1 MERYVRTNP
10 VGVVDY
16 ERLRKIGLSS
26 TREGTA
32 CMSQEAKSSSSW
44 LDFLFGN
51 SAFLILGTIGALFW
65 ANLAPDS
72 YLKFTHFDLLN
83 PFAQGDGHGASHAS
97 HDHADHHGSADHSGG
112 SAALSSESAAAPSGD
127 ADQGHADQGE
137 QASSGTAEVAPAA
150 SGRGET
156 ASDAS
161 PAETD
166 PGTAAVE
173 TQPAES
179 SSESAHGA
187 SEPHGTDA
195 AHAAGDGHAEESSH
209 GEGHSHGHDG
219 LTIHFLVNDILMA
232 FFFAKAGKEVWE
244 AMLPNGALS
253 NPRTAATPLFA
264 TAGGVIGPVVVF
276 FVGLFV
282 CDAMGLVTWKE
293 LSSGWAVPCATDIAF
308 SYLVA
313 RIVFGMGHPAIAF
326 LLLLAIADDAAGLI
340 ILAIAYPQKPLV
352 LSWLLLT
359 VLAIVTAM
367 VMRRVFRLHSFWWYL
382 LLPGVM
388 SWLSFY
394 LCGIHAALGLIP
406 IIPCLP
412 HAHTDLGIFAKQEW
426 NRHDTLNEFEH
437 WWSRP
442 VELILGLF
450 GLVNAGVAFSAV
462 GVGTWLV
469 LLGLLFGK
477 PFGITLFTW
486 LGNKFLK
493 LELPGGMNYRDVVT
507 LGTVAGIGF
516 TVALFVSTAAFPVP
530 PASQATLDAVKMGAL
545 GSFFAAVL
553 SIVVAKLLGVKPW
566 KAGHAPTASEGTSAG
581 H

>member
-1 MERYVRTNP
+1 VEP
-10 VGVVDY
+10 
-16 ERLRKIGLSS
+16 SA
-26 TREGTA
+26 EGQT
-32 CMSQEAKSSSSW
+32 
-44 LDFLFGN
+44 
-51 SAFLILGTIGALFW
+51 GT
-65 ANLAPDS
+65 S
-72 YLKFTHFDLLN
+72 E
-83 PFAQGDGHGASHAS
+83 
-97 HDHADHHGSADHSGG
+97 
-112 SAALSSESAAAPSGD
+112 SSESLSAASQPTGAEPDGSPSVTAAPAD
-127 ADQGHADQGE
+127 AQ
-137 QASSGTAEVAPAA
+137 TAQPGAEPAA
-150 SGRGET
+150 NTTAVVEGE
-156 ASDAS
+156 
-161 PAETD
+161 PN
-166 PGTAAVE
+166 AAVE
-173 TQPAES
+173 TPA
-179 SSESAHGA
+179 ADNATPGA
-187 SEPHGTDA
+187 TAETATNTGHDGTDHAGSSQGA
-195 AHAAGDGHAEESSH
+195 AHAGSAGSSDAEHAPDS
-209 GEGHSHGHDG
+209 EGHGHGHDG
-219 LTIHFLVNDILMA
+219 LTIHFIVNDILMA

-253 NPRTAATPLFA
+253 NLRTAATPLVA
-264 TAGGVIGPVVVF
+264 TAGGVIGPVFVF
-276 FVGLFV
+276 LSGLFI
-282 CDAMGLVTWKE
+282 CDSLGLVTWKE

-313 RIVFGMGHPAIAF
+313 RIIFGVGHPAIAF

-352 LSWLLLT
+352 LGWLLLT
-359 VLAIVTAM
+359 VGAIVTAM
-367 VMRRVFRLHSFWWYL
+367 VMRRGLRVHNFWWYL
-382 LLPGVM
+382 LVPGLM
-388 SWLSFY
+388 SWFSFY

-412 HAHTDLGIFAKQEW
+412 HAHTDLGIFARQELQ
-426 NRHDTLNEFEH
+426 RHDTLNEFEH

-469 LLGLLFGK
+469 LVGLLVGK
-477 PFGITLFTW
+477 PVGITFFTW

-493 LELPGGMNYRDVVT
+493 LEIPGGMNYRDVIT

-553 SIVVAKLLGVKPW
+553 ALIVAKILGVKPW
-566 KAGHAPTASEGTSAG
+566 PAGRAGSATEASSAG